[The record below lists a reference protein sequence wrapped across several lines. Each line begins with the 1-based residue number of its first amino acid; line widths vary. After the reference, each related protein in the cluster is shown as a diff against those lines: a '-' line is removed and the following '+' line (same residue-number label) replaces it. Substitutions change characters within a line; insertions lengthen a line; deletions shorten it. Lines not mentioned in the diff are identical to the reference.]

1 VAEFGGDST
10 EAVRED
16 LNVYSL
22 VHMTNRDPNI
32 IETTRKML
40 SRITEKKCKV
50 VLKSITYLCLIRD
63 YIII

>member
-22 VHMTNRDPNI
+22 LHMTNRDPNI

-40 SRITEKKCKV
+40 SRITEK
-50 VLKSITYLCLIRD
+50 I
-63 YIII
+63 